1 MATQYKEFIDT
12 IRTSKFS
19 GFNAIEYA
27 NGGQE
32 IYLSFQSLLKWIG
45 ENVNLFS
52 NNQEIIK
59 VDWKSNKPMF
69 LYTTSVSCNL
79 QKCYI
84 QNRHIGNTLGTY
96 SQSRVNIAP
105 FQSIQH
111 FTETETKYTYTSN
124 INTSEDTLSMQ
135 PMVGNIN
142 YIYLNI
148 AYLSETLIRESS
160 NEDGKVSIRKYLQ
173 VVCNGVNK
181 ALGSIN
187 DLQVISDVDGFEEF
201 VTIVDYNQKRIN
213 GLFEN
218 NYITQIQAQ
227 GLGSMLTNIKTES
240 SITPEIADM
249 ISIGAQAQGQAVG
262 VEAVSFSRLSAGLED
277 RVYPTKRLGLQQ
289 TEELEQKEAKKAQK
303 LKEEIESN
311 YQDALQAYSN
321 IIANQI
327 PEDAND
333 LFSPVL
339 LTSTD
344 TTDLENT
351 PVELYKAALAKFTET
366 GQASTAF
373 IPIKLDFSLYGM
385 SGMKI
390 YQKFK
395 LSNDVLPISYKGNFE
410 FQTMGVSHTVDSS
423 AWNTTITSLITLADK
438 KILKEEELGMLGINI
453 PSPLPRSTNPTPL
466 TLGETFGSPF
476 QTKTANLFY
485 TQGIENQT
493 RNQPLRDDIF
503 NIINQAAKDNS
514 LIVEIFSAG
523 QDVSGPQRTGSSRHN
538 NGYAA
543 DIWMYTENNYFS
555 SSTPTKLKTNDGS
568 KDEEKMKKFSQSLLK
583 HGIHSIGAGNGYMND
598 VGIHVDIAI
607 GQPKVPNARY
617 FGKDKTT
624 GKTKTVGAAK
634 WLSKLM
640 ANANSKY
647 PVKAYK

>member
-423 AWNTTITSLITLADK
+423 AWNTTITSLITLAYK
-438 KILKEEELGMLGINI
+438 KILKEDEFGML
-453 PSPLPRSTNPTPL
+453 
-466 TLGETFGSPF
+466 
-476 QTKTANLFY
+476 
-485 TQGIENQT
+485 
-493 RNQPLRDDIF
+493 
-503 NIINQAAKDNS
+503 
-514 LIVEIFSAG
+514 
-523 QDVSGPQRTGSSRHN
+523 
-538 NGYAA
+538 
-543 DIWMYTENNYFS
+543 
-555 SSTPTKLKTNDGS
+555 
-568 KDEEKMKKFSQSLLK
+568 
-583 HGIHSIGAGNGYMND
+583 
-598 VGIHVDIAI
+598 
-607 GQPKVPNARY
+607 
-617 FGKDKTT
+617 
-624 GKTKTVGAAK
+624 
-634 WLSKLM
+634 
-640 ANANSKY
+640 
-647 PVKAYK
+647 